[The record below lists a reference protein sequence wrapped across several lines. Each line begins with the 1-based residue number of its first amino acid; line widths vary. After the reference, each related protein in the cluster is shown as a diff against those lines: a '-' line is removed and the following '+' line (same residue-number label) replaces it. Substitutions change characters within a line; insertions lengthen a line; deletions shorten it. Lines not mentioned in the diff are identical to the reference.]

1 MLYIEAPN
9 PDSVVTEGN
18 GRELMNGEGIGK
30 VGWVLFSG
38 EKKNAHG
45 AALVMKGRSSLNFL
59 AAEFWGLEVGLD
71 DKEKPT

>member
-1 MLYIEAPN
+1 MGKCREVSVLYIEAPN

-38 EKKNAHG
+38 EKKNAHARG
-45 AALVMKGRSSLNFL
+45 TGNEGKVEFEFFGR
-59 AAEFWGLEVGLD
+59 
-71 DKEKPT
+71 